1 MIPVSDNIITC
12 PDLCWGLFWQ
22 RWEVVVAHC
31 CSCICRYYQH
41 YIITLVLVNMV
52 AMILLLTTEHCCS
65 GTLTHFCSL
74 TVTHCCVYL
83 ERTRDT
89 CIADWCS
96 LGVVHHAARARGHG
110 GVALLAG
117 LGAALLLHHHGALL
131 QHNTR
136 ATWRSHRIVSGV
148 ALHSCNVSRVTDLLR
163 QRPVLAL
170 LLLYRGALL
179 QHNIAFREYSFTPL
193 ATMYL
198 VTLRLGEA
206 LVAGVVGELDE
217 VTRPRAVR

>member
-1 MIPVSDNIITC
+1 MTILTR
-12 PDLCWGLFWQ
+12 
-22 RWEVVVAHC
+22 RW
-31 CSCICRYYQH
+31 CS
-41 YIITLVLVNMV
+41 
-52 AMILLLTTEHCCS
+52 LTTEHCCS

-89 CIADWCS
+89 CPVMRCS
-96 LGVVHHAARARGHG
+96 LGVVHHPARARGHG

-136 ATWRSHRIVSGV
+136 DTWRNHRNVSGV
-148 ALHSCNVSRVTDLLR
+148 TLQCCYTTHVAQSSKQRVTDLLR

-179 QHNIAFREYSFTPL
+179 QHNTA
-193 ATMYL
+193 
-198 VTLRLGEA
+198 LGTSRG
-206 LVAGVVGELDE
+206 LLLIL
-217 VTRPRAVR
+217 